1 MEKMLY
7 NGSAFTTYLR
17 EMKMLTGELE
27 SNVVESPNYYL
38 FRGGAMPEWASYS
51 IKEASQRSGYN
62 EEYLRR
68 LIRQGK
74 LEAVKIGP
82 AYLIRVESLE
92 RYVEEMQTADDGRT
106 GPRPKSE

>member
-1 MEKMLY
+1 MEMMVY
-7 NGSAFTTYLR
+7 NGSIFTTYLG
-17 EMKMLTGELE
+17 EIKVLTGGLE
-27 SNVVESPNYYL
+27 GNVIKSSNCYP
-38 FRGGAMPEWASYS
+38 FRGGTMPEWASYS
-51 IKEASQRSGYN
+51 IKEASQQSGYN

-74 LEAVKIGP
+74 LEAIKIGP

-92 RYVEEMQTADDGRT
+92 QYVEEMQTADDGRT